1 MRWLLSGIHTW
12 NRLNVCC
19 WLGLQ
24 QKSTYWQK
32 STWWG
37 GSMQAS
43 HQSLSLYL
51 GFTIKAKAHS
61 GSGMTW
67 ISLTAIVACTLW
79 FLKFNTSHW
88 ISLEGWE
95 ETLCSCY
102 RTPKRWE
109 ATCVPVLTLLEDYKL
124 KIWIKVERLS
134 LAAALGSR
142 VTVVNTSKV
151 EPLVTTLEGESLAL
165 REDLA
170 VDQPEDRELILGL
183 AAETFEKC
191 YVAPLPAHTLPPA
204 GEDTE
209 FLPCP

>member
-1 MRWLLSGIHTW
+1 MSAELSFEYAQSLVFFFWGILHPLILFLVLWKILYLRWSLQESWCFFLFRTQTSMRWLLSGIHTW
-12 NRLNVCC
+12 SRLNVCC

-88 ISLEGWE
+88 ISLEG
-95 ETLCSCY
+95 
-102 RTPKRWE
+102 
-109 ATCVPVLTLLEDYKL
+109 
-124 KIWIKVERLS
+124 
-134 LAAALGSR
+134 
-142 VTVVNTSKV
+142 
-151 EPLVTTLEGESLAL
+151 
-165 REDLA
+165 
-170 VDQPEDRELILGL
+170 
-183 AAETFEKC
+183 
-191 YVAPLPAHTLPPA
+191 
-204 GEDTE
+204 
-209 FLPCP
+209 